1 MITIV
6 LFSRI
11 RRKFRIS
18 RRAERVNYRPLKHP
32 MDGRVEGSRVTQLRV
47 ANSYARNRKLA
58 RVCVQQMRRPR
69 EPRSEIF
76 RALSLSSTPNARGG
90 GRGRPLLCPAFGE
103 TRNRKSSSRMDCFPF
118 FFFCRYSLSLFF
130 FSDFHF
136 NVYHLR
142 PPGKIDIFFHG
153 FGPRGSLSIGY
164 EYNMSC
170 SKSLIRKSNPWRVTN
185 REKKE
190 REREREKR
198 SLRVVETWSNL
209 FAFLRFHWRLLIL

>member
-6 LFSRI
+6 LFFSRI

-32 MDGRVEGSRVTQLRV
+32 MDGRVEGSRVTRLRV

-76 RALSLSSTPNARGG
+76 RALSLSPPPPTREGG
-90 GRGRPLLCPAFGE
+90 K
-103 TRNRKSSSRMDCFPF
+103 RKAAIVPGIRWNEESKIEQQDGLFSI

-130 FSDFHF
+130 FRLPFQRLSSSSSGKNWHFFFMVLVREDLFPSDT
-136 NVYHLR
+136 NITCLVR
-142 PPGKIDIFFHG
+142 PWLFVRNRWSGSRS
-153 FGPRGSLSIGY
+153 RG
-164 EYNMSC
+164 E
-170 SKSLIRKSNPWRVTN
+170 
-185 REKKE
+185 
-190 REREREKR
+190 
-198 SLRVVETWSNL
+198 
-209 FAFLRFHWRLLIL
+209 

>member
-1 MITIV
+1 MYGFDEKKKISSLFVHYIASFRPKNKK
-6 LFSRI
+6 LHQIFKNRLFFFLFSFFSRI

-90 GRGRPLLCPAFGE
+90 GK
-103 TRNRKSSSRMDCFPF
+103 RKAAI
-118 FFFCRYSLSLFF
+118 
-130 FSDFHF
+130 
-136 NVYHLR
+136 V
-142 PPGKIDIFFHG
+142 PG
-153 FGPRGSLSIGY
+153 
-164 EYNMSC
+164 
-170 SKSLIRKSNPWRVTN
+170 IR
-185 REKKE
+185 
-190 REREREKR
+190 
-198 SLRVVETWSNL
+198 
-209 FAFLRFHWRLLIL
+209 

>member
-1 MITIV
+1 MYGFDEKKKISSLFVHYIASFRPKNKK
-6 LFSRI
+6 LHQIFKNRLFFFLFSFFSRI

-118 FFFCRYSLSLFF
+118 FFFLPLFSLSFF
-130 FSDFHF
+130 FPTS
-136 NVYHLR
+136 
-142 PPGKIDIFFHG
+142 ISTSIIFV
-153 FGPRGSLSIGY
+153 L
-164 EYNMSC
+164 
-170 SKSLIRKSNPWRVTN
+170 
-185 REKKE
+185 REKLTFFFMVLV
-190 REREREKR
+190 RED
-198 SLRVVETWSNL
+198 L
-209 FAFLRFHWRLLIL
+209 FPSDTNITCLVRNR

>member
-1 MITIV
+1 MYGFDEKKKISSLFVHYIASFRPKNKK
-6 LFSRI
+6 LHQIFKNRLFFFLFSFFSRI

-32 MDGRVEGSRVTQLRV
+32 MDGRVEGSRVTRLRV

-69 EPRSEIF
+69 VQREPRSEIF
-76 RALSLSSTPNARGG
+76 RALSLSLLHPQRARG

-118 FFFCRYSLSLFF
+118 FFFLPLFSLSFF

-142 PPGKIDIFFHG
+142 PPGKIDIFFSWFWSERISFH
-153 FGPRGSLSIGY
+153 R
-164 EYNMSC
+164 
-170 SKSLIRKSNPWRVTN
+170 IR
-185 REKKE
+185 
-190 REREREKR
+190 
-198 SLRVVETWSNL
+198 
-209 FAFLRFHWRLLIL
+209 I

>member
-6 LFSRI
+6 LFFSRI

-118 FFFCRYSLSLFF
+118 FFFLPLFSLSFF
-130 FSDFHF
+130 FPTS
-136 NVYHLR
+136 
-142 PPGKIDIFFHG
+142 ISTSIIFV
-153 FGPRGSLSIGY
+153 L
-164 EYNMSC
+164 
-170 SKSLIRKSNPWRVTN
+170 
-185 REKKE
+185 REKLTFFFMVLV
-190 REREREKR
+190 RED
-198 SLRVVETWSNL
+198 L
-209 FAFLRFHWRLLIL
+209 FPSDTNITCLVRPWLFVRNR

>member
-6 LFSRI
+6 LFFSRI

-69 EPRSEIF
+69 VQREPRSEIF

-90 GRGRPLLCPAFGE
+90 EEEGRYCARHSVKRGIE
-103 TRNRKSSSRMDCFPF
+103 NRAAGWIVFH

-130 FSDFHF
+130 FRLPFQRLSSSSS
-136 NVYHLR
+136 
-142 PPGKIDIFFHG
+142 GK
-153 FGPRGSLSIGY
+153 
-164 EYNMSC
+164 N
-170 SKSLIRKSNPWRVTN
+170 
-185 REKKE
+185 
-190 REREREKR
+190 
-198 SLRVVETWSNL
+198 
-209 FAFLRFHWRLLIL
+209 

>member
-1 MITIV
+1 MYGFDEKKKISSLFVHYIASFRPKNKKLHQIFKNSSMITIV
-6 LFSRI
+6 LFFSRI

-118 FFFCRYSLSLFF
+118 FFFLPLFSLSFF
-130 FSDFHF
+130 FPTS
-136 NVYHLR
+136 
-142 PPGKIDIFFHG
+142 ISTSIIFV
-153 FGPRGSLSIGY
+153 L
-164 EYNMSC
+164 
-170 SKSLIRKSNPWRVTN
+170 
-185 REKKE
+185 REKLTFFFMVLV
-190 REREREKR
+190 RED
-198 SLRVVETWSNL
+198 L
-209 FAFLRFHWRLLIL
+209 FPSDTNITCLVRNR

>member
-6 LFSRI
+6 LFFSRI

-69 EPRSEIF
+69 VQREPRSEIF
-76 RALSLSSTPNARGG
+76 RALSLSPPPPTREGG

-130 FSDFHF
+130 FRLPFQRLSSSSS
-136 NVYHLR
+136 
-142 PPGKIDIFFHG
+142 GK
-153 FGPRGSLSIGY
+153 
-164 EYNMSC
+164 N
-170 SKSLIRKSNPWRVTN
+170 
-185 REKKE
+185 
-190 REREREKR
+190 
-198 SLRVVETWSNL
+198 
-209 FAFLRFHWRLLIL
+209 

>member
-6 LFSRI
+6 LFFSRI

-69 EPRSEIF
+69 VQREPRSEIF
-76 RALSLSSTPNARGG
+76 RALSLLHPQRARGG
-90 GRGRPLLCPAFGE
+90 EEEGRYCARHSVKRGIE
-103 TRNRKSSSRMDCFPF
+103 NRAAGWIVFHF
-118 FFFCRYSLSLFF
+118 FFFAAILSLFF

-142 PPGKIDIFFHG
+142 PPGKIDIFFSWFWSERISFH
-153 FGPRGSLSIGY
+153 R
-164 EYNMSC
+164 
-170 SKSLIRKSNPWRVTN
+170 IR
-185 REKKE
+185 
-190 REREREKR
+190 
-198 SLRVVETWSNL
+198 
-209 FAFLRFHWRLLIL
+209 I

>member
-1 MITIV
+1 MYGFDEKKKISSLFVHYIASFRPKNKKLHQIFKNSSMITIV
-6 LFSRI
+6 LFFSRI

-76 RALSLSSTPNARGG
+76 RALSLSLLHPQRARG

-118 FFFCRYSLSLFF
+118 FFFLPLFSLSFF
-130 FSDFHF
+130 FPTS
-136 NVYHLR
+136 
-142 PPGKIDIFFHG
+142 ISTSIIFV
-153 FGPRGSLSIGY
+153 L
-164 EYNMSC
+164 
-170 SKSLIRKSNPWRVTN
+170 
-185 REKKE
+185 REKLTFFFMVLV
-190 REREREKR
+190 RED
-198 SLRVVETWSNL
+198 L
-209 FAFLRFHWRLLIL
+209 FPSDTNITCLVRNR